1 MTEAKKAKR
10 PGLTKRQSEM
20 IDQAF
25 ADGKTAGF
33 QHGYNNA
40 KADFKDEAERLK
52 RLEREQMFKA
62 LASLGRIADQMAC
75 TAEGIAKIVLSLNGH
90 L

>member
-1 MTEAKKAKR
+1 MKR
-10 PGLTKRQSEM
+10 PGLTKKQSAR
-20 IDQAF
+20 IDLAWE
-25 ADGKTAGF
+25 DGKRAGF
-33 QHGYNNA
+33 QEGYKSA
-40 KADFKDEAERLK
+40 QADYKDEAERLK
-52 RLEREQMFKA
+52 RVEREQQFKA